1 MEKAR
6 NVIDCFQRLVSLL
19 YREIGV
25 IRPQN
30 HAAVAAK
37 AKLSAPFFKD
47 RKREAKR
54 LYQETRHEKRPQVIL
69 GVYESR
75 TGLTLEDIYEAFDR
89 GKWKTATGIVAFG
102 GPKWAA
108 TAKFTLDLRDAIA
121 SQDQQLQTT
130 LVAQIDTLQHNNGR
144 VVEKFS
150 QLD

>member
-1 MEKAR
+1 MEKAPD
-6 NVIDCFQRLVSLL
+6 VIDCFRRLVSLL

-25 IRPQN
+25 LKPQN
-30 HAAVAAK
+30 HADIAAK

-54 LYQETRHEKRPQVIL
+54 LYRETRYEERPQVIL
-69 GVYESR
+69 EAYR
-75 TGLTLEDIYEAFDR
+75 AHTGLTLEDIYQAFGR
-89 GKWKTATGIVAFG
+89 GKWMTASGRIAFG

-121 SQDQQLQTT
+121 SRDQERQTI
-130 LVAQIDTLQHNNGR
+130 LIANIAALEHNNGR
-144 VVEKFS
+144 IVEKFS